1 MRASIIKQFTAV
13 INKPTSSYHEMFI
26 LLLLEV
32 VYCKAALKKLWNE
45 MSATREEACVRG
57 SRDPSIS
64 YTA

>member
-26 LLLLEV
+26 LLLEV
-32 VYCKAALKKLWNE
+32 VYCKAAVKKLWNE
-45 MSATREEACVRG
+45 MSATREQACVRG